1 MPIPAADLARHI
13 RTIADWPQPGVQ
25 FRDITPLLRDGAAFR
40 ALIDIFAERYGD
52 ERLDAIAGIDARGF
66 ILGAALAHH
75 LGVGFVPIRKQGKL
89 PFDTVAESYTLEY
102 GQATVEVHTD
112 AASPGERVLVIDDL
126 VATGGTMIA
135 AARLMERLGAH
146 LVETAAVIDLPGLG
160 GSRRIAEAQLPFF
173 SVLTYSTLP

>member
-1 MPIPAADLARHI
+1 MPATNLLKHI
-13 RTIADWPQPGVQ
+13 RTINDWPQPGVQ

-40 ALIDIFAERYGD
+40 VLIDIFAERYAD

-75 LGVGFVPIRKQGKL
+75 LGVGFVPVRKQGKL

-135 AARLMERLGAH
+135 AAHLMQRLGAH
-146 LVETAAVIDLPGLG
+146 LVDTAAVIDLPALG
-160 GSRRIAEAQLPFF
+160 GSRRIAAAELPFF
-173 SVLTYSTLP
+173 SVLAF

>member
-1 MPIPAADLARHI
+1 MAAANLIKYI
-13 RTIADWPQPGVQ
+13 RTIENWPQPGVQ

-40 ALIDIFAERYGD
+40 SLIDIFAKRYGD

-75 LGVGFVPIRKQGKL
+75 LGVGFVPVRKQGKL
-89 PFDTVAESYTLEY
+89 PFETVAESYTLEY

-135 AARLMERLGAH
+135 AARLMQRLGAH
-146 LVETAAVIDLPGLG
+146 LVDTAAVIDLPALG
-160 GSRRIAEAQLPFF
+160 GSRRIASAELPFF
-173 SVLTYSTLP
+173 SVMTF